1 MKTEYQELIK
11 KLSLYIALKSDIIY
25 NAAQT
30 KQNSESE
37 GGGVKKGRVILKW
50 DQMKSTDK
58 CQLLIAKPEKSSHER
73 D

>member
-37 GGGVKKGRVILKW
+37 GGGVKEG
-50 DQMKSTDK
+50 KSNPK
-58 CQLLIAKPEKSSHER
+58 MGSNEKHRQVPAINCQARKKQP
-73 D
+73 